1 MLQENEREDTQQTT
15 SHPYNTTMCVHLNT
29 PYAIG
34 DVPIHNY
41 FQQMKTIQQ

>member
-1 MLQENEREDTQQTT
+1 MGEDT
-15 SHPYNTTMCVHLNT
+15 SHPYKTTILMCVHLNT

-34 DVPIHNY
+34 DVPLHNY